1 MNTGYTYPPGHMH
14 TKIGSEDSN
23 LKAHSHKNAHFCGT
37 RFAQTVLEMGYSN
50 GLFNKNFWLID
61 FVRAYAPADTD
72 HISRAIFLID

>member
-1 MNTGYTYPPGHMH
+1 MH

-61 FVRAYAPADTD
+61 FVRAYAPADPNDTLECLGRKRML
-72 HISRAIFLID
+72 S